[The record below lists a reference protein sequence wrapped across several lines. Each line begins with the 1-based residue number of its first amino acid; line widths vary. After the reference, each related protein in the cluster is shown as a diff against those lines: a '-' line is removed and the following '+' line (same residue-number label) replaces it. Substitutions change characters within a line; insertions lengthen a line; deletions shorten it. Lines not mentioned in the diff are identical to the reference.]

1 MDYKNLINEYLKKE
15 IETIQ
20 AIDIDSVN
28 TAVNLLVETFEAEKN
43 IYIFGNGGSAATA
56 THFQNDFNRG
66 ISEKTQ
72 KKFRFQCLND
82 NTAAITAIANDFGYD
97 EIFRFQL
104 KGRLKEG
111 DIVTAISGS
120 GNSANILNAAEYAKL
135 QGNRVIGITGFDG
148 GKLKTLC
155 DISLHAPVNSMQI
168 TEDIHLIFNHLI
180 MAVLYK
186 TLCGIDHLKG

>member
-20 AIDIDSVN
+20 ALDIDSIN
-28 TAVNLLVETFEAEKN
+28 AAMNLITAAFEAEKN

-56 THFQNDFNRG
+56 FHFQNDFNMG
-66 ISEKTQ
+66 LSEKTS
-72 KKFRFQCLND
+72 KKFRFQCLNN
-82 NTAAITAIANDFGYD
+82 NTAAITAVANDFGYD

-104 KGRLKEG
+104 NGRLEEG
-111 DIVTAISGS
+111 DLVIPISAS
-120 GNSANILNAAEYAKL
+120 GNSANILNAAEYAKT
-135 QGNRVIGITGFDG
+135 QGNKIIGITGFDG
-148 GKLKTLC
+148 GKLKKLC
-155 DISLHAPVNSMQI
+155 DVSLHAPVNSMQI

-186 TLCGIDHLKG
+186 TLCGIDHLKE